1 MNRSIRRH
9 VTAAA
14 GHGAAPE
21 FRFTGH
27 GAPVSG
33 ARYYRLLER
42 RPRIGKKTAALQP
55 ETAITGHGAPVSG
68 EKLRE
73 GLAKLAR
80 EFDQIAMP
88 DYGKY
93 VQ

>member
-1 MNRSIRRH
+1 VRTCRIKASFRIVNEKKWNSIIDIRWN
-9 VTAAA
+9 AAR
-14 GHGAAPE
+14 E
-21 FRFTGH
+21 SVRK
-27 GAPVSG
+27 
-33 ARYYRLLER
+33 L
-42 RPRIGKKTAALQP
+42 AALQP

>member
-1 MNRSIRRH
+1 M
-9 VTAAA
+9 
-14 GHGAAPE
+14 
-21 FRFTGH
+21 
-27 GAPVSG
+27 
-33 ARYYRLLER
+33 
-42 RPRIGKKTAALQP
+42 QP